1 MLIMEKKRYDAPF
14 VREVTSL
21 DMECQILGVS
31 LDQKNIVLV
40 DPLDEKY
47 YDGTDGTSDYLI
59 KF

>member
-1 MLIMEKKRYDAPF
+1 MEKKRYVAPF

-31 LDQKNIVLV
+31 KDQKNVLV
-40 DPLDEKY
+40 DPLDESGNY
-47 YDGTDGTSDYLI
+47 YDGTESTSDYLI

>member
-1 MLIMEKKRYDAPF
+1 MLIMEKKRYLTPQ
-14 VREVTSL
+14 VRQITSF
-21 DMECQILGVS
+21 DEEFQIICTS
-31 LDQKNIVLV
+31 IDQKNIVLV